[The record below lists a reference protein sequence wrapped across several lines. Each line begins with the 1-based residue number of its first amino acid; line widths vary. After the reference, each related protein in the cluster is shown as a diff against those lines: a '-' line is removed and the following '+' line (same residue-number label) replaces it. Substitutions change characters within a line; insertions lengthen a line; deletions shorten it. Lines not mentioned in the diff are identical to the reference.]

1 MGNYRPPLFRKT
13 GSASANQ
20 RDNRISKH
28 LTRIYIMI
36 QKLLATLLFL
46 GTLAT
51 TAGCNTVEGIGK
63 DIERGGE
70 ATQDTARDIRRKM

>member
-1 MGNYRPPLFRKT
+1 
-13 GSASANQ
+13 
-20 RDNRISKH
+20 
-28 LTRIYIMI
+28 MI
-36 QKLLATLLFL
+36 QKILATLIFL

-70 ATQDTARDIRRKM
+70 ATQDTARDIKRKM